1 MPIELKPET
10 EALIRQDVQRG
21 AYRNATE
28 FVEHA
33 VAMLHGQEEW
43 LSAMRSEIGAGTAA
57 GYASAQRG
65 DLIDEQQVRTNMAER
80 KQKWLAQSRKLA

>member
-21 AYRNATE
+21 RYRNAAE
-28 FVEHA
+28 FVERA

-43 LSAMRSEIGAGTAA
+43 LSAMRSEIAAGIET
-57 GYASAQRG
+57 GYASARRG
-65 DLIDEQQVRTNMAER
+65 DLVDEQQVRTNMAER
-80 KQKWLAQSRKLA
+80 KQKWLTRSRNLA

>member
-21 AYRNATE
+21 AYRDATE

-43 LSAMRSEIGAGTAA
+43 LSAMQSEIAAAIEA
-57 GYASAQRG
+57 GYASALRG
-65 DLIDEQQVRTNMAER
+65 DLVDEQQVRTNMAAR
-80 KQKWLAQSRKLA
+80 KQKWLTQSRDLA

>member
-10 EALIRQDVQRG
+10 EAFIRQDVARG
-21 AYRNATE
+21 AYQDEAE

-33 VAMLHGQEEW
+33 VAMLHEQEQW
-43 LSAMRSEIGAGTAA
+43 LAGHREEIAAAIEA

-65 DLIDEQQVRTNMAER
+65 ELIAEDEVRKRMAAR
-80 KQKWLAQSRKLA
+80 KQEWIAGQRSPA

>member
-21 AYRNATE
+21 AYRNAAE
-28 FVEHA
+28 FAEHA

-43 LSAMRSEIGAGTAA
+43 LSATRSEIAAATAA
-57 GYASAQRG
+57 GYASARRG
-65 DLIDEQQVRTNMAER
+65 DLVDEQQVRTNMAAR
-80 KQKWLAQSRKLA
+80 KRKWLARSRNLT

>member
-21 AYRNATE
+21 AYRDATE

-43 LSAMRSEIGAGTAA
+43 LSAMRSEIASGIEA
-57 GYASAQRG
+57 GYASARRG
-65 DLIDEQQVRTNMAER
+65 ELIDEQQVRSNR
-80 KQKWLAQSRKLA
+80 NG